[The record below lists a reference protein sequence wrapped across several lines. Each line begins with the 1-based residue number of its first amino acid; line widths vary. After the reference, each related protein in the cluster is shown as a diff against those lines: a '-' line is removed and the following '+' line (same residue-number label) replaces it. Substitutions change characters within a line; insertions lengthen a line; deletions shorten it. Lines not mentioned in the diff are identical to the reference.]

1 MQCSTQ
7 ESILGPLLLLHYIN
21 NLQVTSDLL
30 DPIMFAGDTNLFCSN
45 KDINTVLLRVNDEL
59 QSINEWFISN
69 KLSINVKKI
78 LVFPQ
83 KR

>member
-1 MQCSTQ
+1 MRCSSQ

-21 NLQVTSDLL
+21 SLQFNSDLL

-45 KDINTVLLRVNDEL
+45 KDINTVLLRVNDAL
-59 QSINEWFISN
+59 QNINEWFISN
-69 KLSINVKKI
+69 KLSLNMKKI

-83 KR
+83 T